1 MFPAPRPRWTCL
13 AVLLFLLVA
22 TAHAQTVYTWK
33 DAKGVTHYSDA
44 PPKQEKVV
52 VRTVPVTAAPAAAPA
67 AAAIPSAAAGAAPAT
82 ASAAAAAAAAR
93 TANEAAGQARC
104 SQARA
109 NLTALQG
116 TAPVGPDADRDGKP
130 DSTLSADDRAKQVA
144 SMQATI
150 QRDCSGG

>member
-13 AVLLFLLVA
+13 AVSLLLLAA

-44 PPKQEKVV
+44 PPKQAKAT
-52 VRTVPVTAAPAAAPA
+52 VRTVSGQPAPAAAPA
-67 AAAIPSAAAGAAPAT
+67 VATTRSATLAAT
-82 ASAAAAAAAAR
+82 APSAAR

-104 SQARA
+104 AQARA

-116 TAPVGPDADRDGKP
+116 TAPVGLDADRDGKP
-130 DSTLSADDRAKQVA
+130 DSTLSADDRAAQVA
-144 SMQATI
+144 SMQAAI

>member
-1 MFPAPRPRWTCL
+1 MFPAPRQRWTWTAVSLLLL
-13 AVLLFLLVA
+13 AA

-44 PPKQEKVV
+44 PPKQAKAT
-52 VRTVPVTAAPAAAPA
+52 VRTVSVQPAPAAAPA
-67 AAAIPSAAAGAAPAT
+67 AAKMQSGTAAET
-82 ASAAAAAAAAR
+82 ASSAAR

-104 SQARA
+104 AQARA

-116 TAPVGPDADRDGKP
+116 SAPVGLDADRDGKP